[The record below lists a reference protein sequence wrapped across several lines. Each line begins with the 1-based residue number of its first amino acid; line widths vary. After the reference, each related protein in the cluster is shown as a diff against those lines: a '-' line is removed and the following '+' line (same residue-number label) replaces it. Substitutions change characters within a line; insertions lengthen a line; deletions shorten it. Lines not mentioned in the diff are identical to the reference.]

1 MKFKDVLRSVSSNTS
16 MIIPRSWQTWTSI
29 FTLGGNLWE
38 WISSNKI
45 KYTKNCNIK
54 IPIPTQKGLLLTI
67 EAAMK
72 ENVSRGR
79 RGGSFTSSYL
89 RSSFSSSKIS
99 PSFKDQGKLMEW
111 WVSRRVCPDQPLP
124 LDVKNV
130 LVRTLS
136 SSVLMIEV
144 RQCRGVF
151 DDLRYCWVI
160 DSSRGAVT
168 YSRADTF
175 ILVPMIEGLLYDG
188 RDVFDDLI
196 SCCLWEDSVPR
207 DECSLPFI
215 LLLNIHCF
223 LNCLRTYTAQSR
235 ICPGNKNPMK
245 YDAIRTIIQASKLQK
260 VFIF

>member
-1 MKFKDVLRSVSSNTS
+1 MTFKDVLRSVSSNTS

-175 ILVPMIEGLLYDG
+175 IPVPMIEGLLYEG
-188 RDVFDDLI
+188 RHIRWL
-196 SCCLWEDSVPR
+196 E
-207 DECSLPFI
+207 I
-215 LLLNIHCF
+215 LLVMRGFRAARRMF
-223 LNCLRTYTAQSR
+223 LTFHS
-235 ICPGNKNPMK
+235 
-245 YDAIRTIIQASKLQK
+245 IIKSSLLKLLCTLARLCEGTPLQP
-260 VFIF
+260 VRLDFLSHPR